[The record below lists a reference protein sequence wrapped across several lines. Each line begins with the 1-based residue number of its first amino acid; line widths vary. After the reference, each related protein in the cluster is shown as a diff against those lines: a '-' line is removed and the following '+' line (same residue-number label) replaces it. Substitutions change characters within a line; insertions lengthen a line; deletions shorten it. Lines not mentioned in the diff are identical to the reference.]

1 MSYRID
7 ASKNAAL
14 AFLLG
19 AALVGGAF
27 GFTADRLVTRDRICP
42 RWGDEQAMRH
52 RFGDELNLSANQR
65 ASVDTILSAKHRAIQ
80 ALVKPIRPELDS
92 ISDDATR
99 RIKARLDPDQQVT
112 FDRMYADMKTQQAA
126 ADAQASAAPS
136 ASRGNVPPTSSN
148 NPSTMPGGNPPTTPG
163 GR

>member
-7 ASKNAAL
+7 ASKNVAL

-27 GFTADRLVTRDRICP
+27 GFTADRLVTRDHICP
-42 RWGDEQAMRH
+42 RWGDEQAMRR
-52 RFGDELNLSANQR
+52 RFGDELNLSAGQR
-65 ASVDTILSAKHRAIQ
+65 AAVDTILTAKHRAIA

-99 RIKARLDPDQQVT
+99 RIKARLDPEQRVT
-112 FDRMYADMKTQQAA
+112 FDRMYNQMKARQAA
-126 ADAQASAAPS
+126 ADSQTTASAPAPS
-136 ASRGNVPPTSSN
+136 TATTTSA
-148 NPSTMPGGNPPTTPG
+148 PGGK
-163 GR
+163 